1 MKLLKSLL
9 TITIIIVLVFSLAAC
24 SNAQTTETE
33 TEAYPIPSFVYGDA
47 DGDGEVS
54 IIDATCIQ
62 RYLVE
67 IPVPSFKLEAAI
79 VSGEDELSIIDA
91 TLIQRKLVNLIDRFP
106 IEDTTVQPTEPE
118 STEAPMIEEVEMK
131 MEINDTSVTVEWE
144 DNESV
149 AALKEAVKND
159 PLTIQMTM
167 YGGFEQVGSLG
178 MTLPRNDTRIT
189 TDPGDIIL
197 YSGDQLVVFYGSN
210 TWAYTRLGHITDK
223 TTEELTAL
231 LSNGEVTITLTY

>member
-1 MKLLKSLL
+1 MKKIINLLLAVVLCLSGIAVSASAVE
-9 TITIIIVLVFSLAAC
+9 TQSITW
-24 SNAQTTETE
+24 
-33 TEAYPIPSFVYGDA
+33 GDA

-67 IPVPSFKLEAAI
+67 IPVPSFNLEAAI

-91 TLIQRKLVNLIDRFP
+91 TLIQRKLVNLIDHFP
-106 IEDTTVQPTEPE
+106 VEEIIQPTEDNN
-118 STEAPMIEEVEMK
+118 AEMK
-131 MEINDTSVTVEWE
+131 MVINDTPVTVEWE

-149 AALKEAVKND
+149 DALKEAVKHE
-159 PLTIQMTM
+159 PLTIQMSM

-189 TDPGDIIL
+189 TDPGDVIL
-197 YSGDQLVVFYGSN
+197 YSGNQMVVFYGSN
-210 TWAYTRLGHITDK
+210 TWAYTRLGHVSDK
-223 TTEELTAL
+223 TTEELTQL
-231 LSNGEVTITLTY
+231 LSNDNVTITLTY

>member
-1 MKLLKSLL
+1 MNKIISLL
-9 TITIIIVLVFSLAAC
+9 LAVILCLTGIAVSASEVGTQSIIW
-24 SNAQTTETE
+24 
-33 TEAYPIPSFVYGDA
+33 GDT
-47 DGDGEVS
+47 DGDGDVT

-67 IPVPSFKLEAAI
+67 IPVLSFHMGAAI

-106 IEDTTVQPTEPE
+106 VEEQIQPTEEPTAA
-118 STEAPMIEEVEMK
+118 SSEMK
-131 MEINDTSVTVEWE
+131 MVINDTPVTVEWE

-159 PLTIQMTM
+159 PLTIQMSM

-189 TDPGDIIL
+189 TDPGDVIL
-197 YSGDQLVVFYGSN
+197 YSGNQMVVFYGSN
-210 TWAYTRLGHITDK
+210 TWAYTRLGRITDK
-223 TTEELTAL
+223 TTEELTEL
-231 LSNGEVTITLTY
+231 LSNGNVIITLSN